1 MKFSKLVNFPERG
14 GWVGP
19 NSKKQ
24 GFLDPFL
31 FVAFCPCLVIAKYQS
46 ILIFSQIDQTDED
59 IPQSFM
65 QNFVLKPGNDSF
77 FIQHDVFR

>member
-1 MKFSKLVNFPERG
+1 M
-14 GWVGP
+14 
-19 NSKKQ
+19 
-24 GFLDPFL
+24 
-31 FVAFCPCLVIAKYQS
+31 
-46 ILIFSQIDQTDED
+46 ILISSKIDQTDED